1 MESSDQKIS
10 PVKATIDLLE
20 KAVIEKID
28 TLGKK
33 LEQSHLDNAALTLEV
48 NRLKSELG
56 TSQKK
61 ANELEQKNEYL
72 REMFNQIMM
81 SGGQKNSPVKATI
94 DRWKKGVIIKINI
107 LGKKLEQ
114 TRIKK
119 KMDNEEISTVRS
131 RLVKPD
137 EESFETIDLRSE
149 ETQTSFEEALKKKLQ
164 TETKKTP

>member
-10 PVKATIDLLE
+10 PVKVTIDLLE
-20 KAVIEKID
+20 KEVIEKID

-33 LEQSHLDNAALTLEV
+33 LEQSHLDNATLTLEV

-61 ANELEQKNEYL
+61 ANELERKNEYL

-81 SGGQKNSPVKATI
+81 SRGQKKSPLKATI
-94 DRWKKGVIIKINI
+94 DRWKKGVTIKIDI
-107 LGKKLEQ
+107 LGKKLVQ
-114 TRIKK
+114 TRMKK

-131 RLVKPD
+131 RLVKSD
-137 EESFETIDLRSE
+137 EESFETIDLRLE

-164 TETKKTP
+164 TETEKTP